1 MEVED
6 KIIIRDFWDPG
17 EHLYEHRLGWQPD
30 GKAEGRSI
38 VSKEL
43 FDSFVVQCGLNLAF
57 YYVDNDTFYGL
68 HRERCPIELKIL
80 PRDIGAFPTLIGNAT
95 ATPMTMGRS
104 SALSLTRATFGTG
117 SRSMG
122 KALRKSSN
130 ARSSSQSIEM
140 ATLVLCP
147 ARS

>member
-30 GKAEGRSI
+30 RKAEGRSI

-43 FDSFVVQCGLNLAF
+43 FDSFVVRRGLNLAF

-68 HRERCPIELKIL
+68 HRERYPIELKIL
-80 PRDIGAFPTLIGNAT
+80 PRD
-95 ATPMTMGRS
+95 RS
-104 SALSLTRATFGTG
+104 VPYLDWQCDCDTHDDGEVVCSFADENDLWDGIKIDGKSLEEVLE
-117 SRSMG
+117 RSVII
-122 KALRKSSN
+122 
-130 ARSSSQSIEM
+130 SIN
-140 ATLVLCP
+140 
-147 ARS
+147 